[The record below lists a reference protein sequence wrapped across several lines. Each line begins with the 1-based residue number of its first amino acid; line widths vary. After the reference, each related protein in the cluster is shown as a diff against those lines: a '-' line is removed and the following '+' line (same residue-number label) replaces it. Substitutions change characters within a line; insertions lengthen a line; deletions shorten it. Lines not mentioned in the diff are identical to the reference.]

1 MPAQGYGVRSIG
13 LNIGQ
18 SGEGNIAGLLVV
30 KSSDFKTEHAA
41 QLQSVRAGQQ

>member
-18 SGEGNIAGLLVV
+18 TGEGNIAGLLVV
-30 KSSDFKTEHAA
+30 KASDFKAEHAA
-41 QLQSVRAGQQ
+41 HLEIVSPAQE